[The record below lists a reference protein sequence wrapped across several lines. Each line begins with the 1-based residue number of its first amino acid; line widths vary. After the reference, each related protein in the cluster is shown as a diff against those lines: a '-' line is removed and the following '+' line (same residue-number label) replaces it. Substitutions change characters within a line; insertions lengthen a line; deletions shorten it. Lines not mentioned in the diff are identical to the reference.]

1 MKIWIF
7 LFFVV
12 FFLVFHSLVVTHGQ
26 NTTQVVPTNTSADD
40 HFVPMNIHQEPMTS
54 LICEKRDKPYFIA
67 HPSDTSRFYV
77 CVKGQI
83 FLLNCPSNYR
93 FDSKTDQ
100 CMRYSNRKNST
111 QIDKPTKPTL
121 IPHETNCGWYYVVRR
136 ENDNER
142 ILNSCPMP
150 QLFDITTLECRNY
163 TEVKCQDRFEP
174 KDACMSVDL
183 FDFQCPS
190 Y

>member
-1 MKIWIF
+1 M
-7 LFFVV
+7 
-12 FFLVFHSLVVTHGQ
+12 
-26 NTTQVVPTNTSADD
+26 TT
-40 HFVPMNIHQEPMTS
+40 

-93 FDSKTDQ
+93 FDSQADQ
-100 CMRYSNRKNST
+100 CIRHSTTGKNST
-111 QIDKPTKPTL
+111 ESKCFGTDDCSLTSERVIAEPKKPTL

-142 ILNSCPMP
+142 VLNSCPMP
-150 QLFDITTLECRNY
+150 QLFDVTTLECRNY

-174 KDACMSVDL
+174 KDACTSAI
-183 FDFQCPS
+183 PS
-190 Y
+190 PFLIELSYRSI